1 MRVENGSYMY
11 RPTCRRL
18 VWICLSRSLTFF
30 IPNFILHH
38 VGGLKTSAS
47 RQAWREKVL
56 LFFSFLFSAAFLCF
70 WLEYVSSLFCD
81 PEKAYDYDY
90 VFSNE
95 SKYSAING
103 KAVNW
108 HHYSGPPNPII
119 DYVNQYPHYDLSP
132 NFPRFLMLNRTS
144 DSSAYDNEISNDCIY
159 SQEKD
164 VEADAFL
171 DYLIKTQ
178 PGYTFVNDALTYC
191 PIPGH
196 SNVTGAPCFYGA
208 EVEHLVN
215 TLPVKGDIKYDPNEI
230 AKLHNSLPTP
240 GNTTKQAYVI
250 LDGYVLDVT
259 MYLTVVTNI
268 VPLSATMS
276 SRSFSAERM
285 FLPMDLTLFLYINLG
300 KDITDSFA
308 GNVSNS
314 DLYRHCLVDLFQK
327 GVVPSHIPDGCA
339 RINPALW
346 ATMGVG
352 LLYFLTKMSLAY
364 LSRIPFIQRRLFS
377 GAPELSALYRSSS
390 HIVQP
395 YTILM
400 IPCFSESSDILKLT
414 LDSLSRTAY
423 EDSKKLLLF
432 VCDGITTSAL
442 EEKETHVLLLEN
454 LGYSGTDEPL
464 PQQYTSLGQGRKQLN
479 YAKVYSGFYETG
491 RNRVPY
497 VVIVKVGQPYE
508 MNVFEGIAP
517 PGNRGKRDS
526 LMIVFGFLERC
537 MNLANNQIA
546 PLDYEV
552 FNQCYNVLGVDPRNF
567 KYILVT
573 DADIQVQ
580 DDVVQKLISRLEED
594 HKMLAV
600 SGHVRPANPEDNLT
614 TMLQIFPV
622 YMSFFSGLAY
632 EACLGSVMTIQGGLV
647 MYKVWTENVPHSTQQ
662 QSEKLQKNRKLLQQ
676 HSDSTSQRHSSSEAS
691 GTNRHGQY
699 SNGTKWPKLSDE
711 IIVVNPFSDPVQ
723 SRRISSTDTILTATT
738 TTTTNTSATHL
749 HSHRKQQQREQQGRG
764 RWPESQ
770 HQGGSRPGSRLSLA
784 ARVNIRACCVHPTVL
799 RGIAT
804 PQANTMHMQN
814 VLLLGEEKLMPVVL
828 LRSHPGHRLGFEP
841 DAVGYATLPTNFF
854 SLQGLQTR
862 NIRAAFHTQL
872 EMQRVSW
879 QLGFT
884 YWILST
890 TEILDMIFS
899 MPVIIYLYGIF
910 GRSVRSRALA
920 YTIIVFAFT
929 SLVALHVLFFLFR
942 RQFRY
947 IVWFILYCLL
957 SLPLFAIWFPLLSIW
972 QSDYASYWYDV
983 WPTKKNNASYFTTR
997 SRVHGILDY
1006 ADETHNKEER
1016 RHSDADDA
1024 NQKEEKDDSMVVS
1037 RLRLG
1042 EYEVL
1047 EARRAEAALD
1057 SKFIGFT
1064 GFTDDKDGGKH
1075 HVAPSP
1081 TTYTSDIA
1089 SPPVAQIREG
1099 VHSTRIMTSYTPFA
1113 GEYGTTARR
1122 HYPNERP
1129 SSLLNP
1135 FNDPIEANPFD
1146 DENQIQIT
1154 VTKEHLEN
1162 SDIPYS
1168 TGSRHRYLQHR
1179 PSHSQSSYFTTTTQD
1194 ELTVPTTYSTK
1205 GGIFMGH
1212 VNDNNTDGSTLS
1224 SSLSSSGF
1232 AKLPVYS
1239 DGYQHK
1245 DVMMMDMSNTAKSSH
1260 LLDNR
1265 EDGSNIPFDRAST
1278 TLSIASKTFSIITHD
1293 NIHSISD
1300 DDYEDDRETRTNR
1313 LPRHQR
1319 LLDSLRQNNDTQRT
1333 SEAPVPEEGR
1343 RVALHNLNINNNHS
1357 NLSTHHPSN
1366 ANLRQQYD
1374 NHANVNDILPTKP
1387 AATPRRLLTKNAISS
1402 SNSLS
1407 HHYRN
1412 MSNSNNSHALS
1423 LRTQPSRA
1431 NMNLITNDM
1440 SLPEVQQVIK
1450 AEIRYYLQRADLEST
1465 TRAQVKAHLLRHFG
1479 ESRINEDD
1487 EQMMNY
1493 IALCIEEIT
1502 IELCK

>member
-1 MRVENGSYMY
+1 
-11 RPTCRRL
+11 
-18 VWICLSRSLTFF
+18 
-30 IPNFILHH
+30 
-38 VGGLKTSAS
+38 
-47 RQAWREKVL
+47 
-56 LFFSFLFSAAFLCF
+56 
-70 WLEYVSSLFCD
+70 
-81 PEKAYDYDY
+81 
-90 VFSNE
+90 
-95 SKYSAING
+95 
-103 KAVNW
+103 
-108 HHYSGPPNPII
+108 
-119 DYVNQYPHYDLSP
+119 
-132 NFPRFLMLNRTS
+132 MLNRTS
-144 DSSAYDNEISNDCIY
+144 DSSAYDNEVSNDCIY

-164 VEADAFL
+164 IEADAFFNH
-171 DYLIKTQ
+171 LIKTQ
-178 PGYTFVNDALTYC
+178 PGYKFVNDALAYC
-191 PIPGH
+191 PTPGH
-196 SNVTGAPCFYGA
+196 SNITGAPCFYGSEA
-208 EVEHLVN
+208 EHFIN
-215 TLPVKGDIKYDPNEI
+215 TLPVKGDIKYEPSEI

-268 VPLSATMS
+268 VPLSPSMS
-276 SRSFSAERM
+276 SRSFATERM
-285 FLPMDLTLFLYINLG
+285 FLPVDLTLFLYINLG

-377 GAPELSALYRSSS
+377 SAPELSSLYRSSS
-390 HIVQP
+390 QIVRP

-400 IPCFSESSDILKLT
+400 IPCFSESSDILKQT

-432 VCDGITTSAL
+432 VCDGITTSAM

-454 LGYSGTDEPL
+454 LGYSCTDEPL
-464 PQQYTSLGQGRKQLN
+464 PQQYTSLGQGGKRLN
-479 YAKVYSGFYETG
+479 YARVYSGFYETG

-497 VVIVKVGQPYE
+497 IVIVKVGQPHE
-508 MNVFEGIAP
+508 MTAIDGRSP

-537 MNLANNQIA
+537 MNLANNQIT

-567 KYILVT
+567 KYLLVT

-580 DDVVQKLISRLEED
+580 DDVVQKLISRLEGD

-647 MYKVWTENVPHSTQQ
+647 MYKIWTENIPDSAQ
-662 QSEKLQKNRKLLQQ
+662 QSDKMLKKWKLLQQ
-676 HSDSTSQRHSSSEAS
+676 HNESTSQRYSST
-691 GTNRHGQY
+691 GNRVNGQARY
-699 SNGTKWPKLSDE
+699 SNGNKWPKLSDE
-711 IIVVNPFSDPVQ
+711 IIIVNPFNDPTV
-723 SRRISSTDTILTATT
+723 SRRSSSSDIILTATT
-738 TTTTNTSATHL
+738 TTTTTTSATHL
-749 HSHRKQQQREQQGRG
+749 HQHKKQRQQQERDSWPQLQHRG
-764 RWPESQ
+764 S
-770 HQGGSRPGSRLSLA
+770 SRPGSRLSLA

-814 VLLLGEEKLMPVVL
+814 VLLLGEEKLMPVIL

-879 QLGFT
+879 QLGIT

-929 SLVALHVLFFLFR
+929 SLVALHILFFLFR

-983 WPTKKNNASYFTTR
+983 WPTKKEHAGYFTSR
-997 SRVHGILDY
+997 SRVHGILDCSDGGTY
-1006 ADETHNKEER
+1006 DESKR
-1016 RHSDADDA
+1016 RHSQNVA
-1024 NQKEEKDDSMVVS
+1024 NQNDEKDDGMVVS

-1057 SKFIGFT
+1057 SNFTGFT

-1075 HVAPSP
+1075 HGAPSP
-1081 TTYTSDIA
+1081 TTYDPDIA
-1089 SPPVAQIREG
+1089 SPPVAQIRDG
-1099 VHSTRIMTSYTPFA
+1099 VHSTRIMTNYTPFS
-1113 GEYGTTARR
+1113 GEYGTTVRPR
-1122 HYPNERP
+1122 YPNDKP

-1135 FNDPIEANPFD
+1135 FNDPTEANPFD
-1146 DENQIQIT
+1146 DENQVQIT
-1154 VTKEHLEN
+1154 VTDGHLED
-1162 SDIPYS
+1162 SGIPYS
-1168 TGSRHRYLQHR
+1168 TSSRHRYLHHR
-1179 PSHSQSSYFTTTTQD
+1179 PSHSQSSYFTNTTQD
-1194 ELTVPTTYSTK
+1194 ELTVPVTYSTK

-1212 VNDNNTDGSTLS
+1212 INDTNTEGSTLS
-1224 SSLSSSGF
+1224 SSLGSSGF
-1232 AKLPVYS
+1232 AKLPMFP
-1239 DGYQHK
+1239 DGYQHD
-1245 DVMMMDMSNTAKSSH
+1245 DVMLTDMSNTARSHH
-1260 LLDNR
+1260 LLENR
-1265 EDGSNIPFDRAST
+1265 EDSNNIQFDRAST
-1278 TLSIASKTFSIITHD
+1278 TLSIASNTFSIINHE
-1293 NIHSISD
+1293 NLHSNSD
-1300 DDYEDDRETRTNR
+1300 DDNEDDRDSQINR

-1319 LLDSLRQNNDTQRT
+1319 LLNNLQPTNDTQRIPET
-1333 SEAPVPEEGR
+1333 NVLEEGR
-1343 RVALHNLNINNNHS
+1343 RIALHNLNINNNHS
-1357 NLSTHHPSN
+1357 SSSTHNLSN

-1374 NHANVNDILPTKP
+1374 IHSNVNIYPNKP
-1387 AATPRRLLTKNAISS
+1387 VSTPRRLLTKNAVSS

-1407 HHYRN
+1407 HHFRN
-1412 MSNSNNSHALS
+1412 MSNSNNNALS
-1423 LRTQPSRA
+1423 LRTQSSKA
-1431 NMNLITNDM
+1431 NMTFITNDM
-1440 SLPEVQQVIK
+1440 SIAEVQQVIK
-1450 AEIRYYLQRADLEST
+1450 TEIRYYLQRADLEST
-1465 TRAQVKAHLLRHFG
+1465 TKAQVKAHLVRHFG
-1479 ESRINEDD
+1479 EHRINENE
-1487 EQMMNY
+1487 EQMMDY
-1493 IALCIEEIT
+1493 IDVCIEEIT
-1502 IELCK
+1502 MELCN